1 MSRNRSFKSFVIVLL
16 LAALAAAQDV
26 ASFEKRTTV
35 KKLDNG
41 LTVVICERPEAPVFS
56 FFTHV
61 DAGSVQDPLGQ
72 TGLAHMFEHMAFKGT
87 DKIGTKDYAAEKVA
101 LEKVEQTYAAYI
113 AERDKPVGRDEKKLK
128 DLEKAWKD
136 AVAEADKYVKPNEFP
151 QIVEINGGE
160 DLNANTSDDE
170 TNYFYSFPENRLE
183 LWAYLESERF
193 LHPVMREFYKERNV
207 VIEERRMRVDSNPIG
222 RLLEQFTTAAFQAH
236 EYHRP
241 TIGWMSDL
249 NSFSATDAK
258 KFFDEYY
265 IPSNMVVT
273 VVGDVKASE
282 TMPIIEKYFGRIPSR
297 PRPDERTTTEPP
309 QNAERR
315 VVLQDMSQPLY
326 LEGYHRPDYRSPDD
340 AVYDAIADL
349 MSSGRTSRLY
359 RALVRD
365 KKIAADSAGFTG
377 LPGNKYPHLFAFYA
391 FPLPGH
397 KPEEMADAIHVE
409 IEKLKNE
416 DISDE
421 ELKMI
426 KTRAKANLDPQ
437 PGQQRR
443 PGQQSGFIPGAL
455 RRLARTVP
463 LRWTASTKSPKRT
476 FAAWLIKL
484 LFQPIVQWELSK
496 PSPLLQQR
504 TKKEERNENSSPAH
518 SPFDSSCHQR
528 GSSASRC
535 ASDELAADSDSASA
549 RVSSSGA
556 EAHRTA
562 EWHGDLSSGRPR
574 TPGHRW
580 HRTHPRRLAVRAR
593 EQSRNAGYLRRS
605 LAHRWNQGANR
616 GSTRR
621 LP

>member
-1 MSRNRSFKSFVIVLL
+1 MSRNRSFKSFAIVLL
-16 LAALAAAQDV
+16 LAAVAAAQDV

-113 AERDKPVGRDEKKLK
+113 AARDKPVGRDEKKLK
-128 DLEKAWKD
+128 DLEKAWRD

-249 NSFSATDAK
+249 NSFSAMDAK

-297 PRPDERTTTEPP
+297 PQPDERTTTEPP

-315 VVLQDMSQPLY
+315 VVLQDTSQPLY

-426 KTRAKANLDPQ
+426 KTRAKANLIRSLGSNEGLANNLALYQARYDDWRELFRSVDRIDKVTKADI
-437 PGQQRR
+437 RR
-443 PGQQSGFIPGAL
+443 VANQTFVSTN
-455 RRLARTVP
+455 RTVGIIE
-463 LRWTASTKSPKRT
+463 TKP
-476 FAAWLIKL
+476 AA
-484 LFQPIVQWELSK
+484 
-496 PSPLLQQR
+496 
-504 TKKEERNENSSPAH
+504 PAAN
-518 SPFDSSCHQR
+518 QK
-528 GSSASRC
+528 G
-535 ASDELAADSDSASA
+535 
-549 RVSSSGA
+549 GA
-556 EAHRTA
+556 
-562 EWHGDLSSGRPR
+562 
-574 TPGHRW
+574 
-580 HRTHPRRLAVRAR
+580 
-593 EQSRNAGYLRRS
+593 Q
-605 LAHRWNQGANR
+605 
-616 GSTRR
+616 
-621 LP
+621 

>member
-1 MSRNRSFKSFVIVLL
+1 MSYRALKSFAVVLI
-16 LAALAAAQDV
+16 LATLAAAQNI

-87 DKIGTKDYAAEKVA
+87 DKIGTTDYAAEKVA

-113 AERDKPVGRDEKKLK
+113 AERDKPVGRVEQKLK

-136 AVAEADKYVKPNEFP
+136 AIAAADKYVKPNEFP
-151 QIVEINGGE
+151 QIVESNGGE
-160 DLNANTSDDE
+160 DMNANTGDDE

-207 VIEERRMRVDSNPIG
+207 VIEERRMRTDSNPIG

-236 EYHRP
+236 PYHRP

-249 NSFSATDAK
+249 NSFSATDAQH
-258 KFFDEYY
+258 FFDKYY

-282 TMPIIEKYFGRIPSR
+282 TMPILEKYLGRLPSR

-309 QNAERR
+309 QNSERR
-315 VVLQDMSQPLY
+315 VVLQEMSQPLY
-326 LEGYHRPDYRSPDD
+326 LEGYHRPDYRSTDD

-349 MSSGRTSRLY
+349 MSEGRTSRLY

-365 KKIAADSAGFTG
+365 KKIASFSAGFTG

-397 KPEEMADAIHVE
+397 KPDEMADAVHAE
-409 IEKLKNE
+409 IDRLKKE

-426 KTRAKANLDPQ
+426 KTRAKANLIRGLGSNDGLASSLALYQ
-437 PGQQRR
+437 ARYDDWRELFRSVDRIDKVTKADIRR
-443 PGQQSGFIPGAL
+443 VANQTFVPTN
-455 RRLARTVP
+455 RTVGIIETK
-463 LRWTASTKSPKRT
+463 TAAP
-476 FAAWLIKL
+476 
-484 LFQPIVQWELSK
+484 
-496 PSPLLQQR
+496 
-504 TKKEERNENSSPAH
+504 
-518 SPFDSSCHQR
+518 
-528 GSSASRC
+528 
-535 ASDELAADSDSASA
+535 AADQKG
-549 RVSSSGA
+549 GA
-556 EAHRTA
+556 
-562 EWHGDLSSGRPR
+562 
-574 TPGHRW
+574 
-580 HRTHPRRLAVRAR
+580 
-593 EQSRNAGYLRRS
+593 Q
-605 LAHRWNQGANR
+605 
-616 GSTRR
+616 
-621 LP
+621 

>member
-1 MSRNRSFKSFVIVLL
+1 MRYMRLL
-16 LAALAAAQDV
+16 KPFAIILILAALAAAQNV

-41 LTVVICERPEAPVFS
+41 LTVIICERPEAPVFS
-56 FFTHV
+56 FYTHV
-61 DAGSVQDPLGQ
+61 DAGSVQDPLGE

-87 DKIGTKDYAAEKVA
+87 DKIGTTDYAAEKVA
-101 LEKVEQTYAAYI
+101 LEKVEQIYAAYI
-113 AERDKPVGRDEKKLK
+113 AERDKPVARDEKKIKELQ
-128 DLEKAWKD
+128 KAWMD
-136 AVAEADKYVKPNEFP
+136 AVTEANKYVKPNEFP

-160 DLNANTSDDE
+160 DLNANTTDDE

-222 RLLEQFTTAAFQAH
+222 RLIEQFTTAAFQAH

-249 NSFSATDAK
+249 NTFSATDAK
-258 KFFDEYY
+258 NFFDKYY
-265 IPSNMVVT
+265 IPSNMVVA

-282 TMPIIEKYFGRIPSR
+282 TMPVIEKYFGRIPSR
-297 PRPDERTTTEPP
+297 PQPDERTTTEPP

-315 VVLQDMSQPLY
+315 VVLQEMSQPLY

-397 KPEEMADAIHVE
+397 KPDEMAEAIHVE
-409 IEKLKNE
+409 IEKLKTE

-426 KTRAKANLDPQ
+426 KTRAKANLIRGLGSNDGLASSLALYQARYDDWRELFRSVDRIDKVTKADIRRVANQTFVPANRTVGIIETKA
-437 PGQQRR
+437 PPAASGQQ
-443 PGQQSGFIPGAL
+443 GGA
-455 RRLARTVP
+455 
-463 LRWTASTKSPKRT
+463 
-476 FAAWLIKL
+476 
-484 LFQPIVQWELSK
+484 Q
-496 PSPLLQQR
+496 
-504 TKKEERNENSSPAH
+504 
-518 SPFDSSCHQR
+518 
-528 GSSASRC
+528 
-535 ASDELAADSDSASA
+535 
-549 RVSSSGA
+549 
-556 EAHRTA
+556 
-562 EWHGDLSSGRPR
+562 
-574 TPGHRW
+574 
-580 HRTHPRRLAVRAR
+580 
-593 EQSRNAGYLRRS
+593 
-605 LAHRWNQGANR
+605 
-616 GSTRR
+616 
-621 LP
+621 

>member
-1 MSRNRSFKSFVIVLL
+1 MSRNRSLKSFVIVLL

-101 LEKVEQTYAAYI
+101 LERVEQTYAAYI

-282 TMPIIEKYFGRIPSR
+282 TTPIIEKYFGRIPSR

-397 KPEEMADAIHVE
+397 KPEEMANAIHVE

-426 KTRAKANLDPQ
+426 KTRAKANLIRSLGSNEGLANNLALYQARYDDWRELFRSVDRIDKVSKADI
-437 PGQQRR
+437 RR
-443 PGQQSGFIPGAL
+443 VANQTFVPTN
-455 RRLARTVP
+455 RTVGIIE
-463 LRWTASTKSPKRT
+463 TKP
-476 FAAWLIKL
+476 AA
-484 LFQPIVQWELSK
+484 P
-496 PSPLLQQR
+496 
-504 TKKEERNENSSPAH
+504 
-518 SPFDSSCHQR
+518 
-528 GSSASRC
+528 
-535 ASDELAADSDSASA
+535 AADQKG
-549 RVSSSGA
+549 GA
-556 EAHRTA
+556 
-562 EWHGDLSSGRPR
+562 
-574 TPGHRW
+574 
-580 HRTHPRRLAVRAR
+580 
-593 EQSRNAGYLRRS
+593 Q
-605 LAHRWNQGANR
+605 
-616 GSTRR
+616 
-621 LP
+621 

>member
-1 MSRNRSFKSFVIVLL
+1 MSRNRSLKSFVIVLL
-16 LAALAAAQDV
+16 LAALAVAQDV

-258 KFFDEYY
+258 NFFDEYY

-326 LEGYHRPDYRSPDD
+326 LEGYHRPDYRSSDD

-426 KTRAKANLDPQ
+426 KTRAKANLIRSLGSNEGLANNLALYQARYDDWRELFRSVDRIDKVTKADI
-437 PGQQRR
+437 RR
-443 PGQQSGFIPGAL
+443 VANQTFVPTN
-455 RRLARTVP
+455 RTVGIIETKP
-463 LRWTASTKSPKRT
+463 VAPTADQK
-476 FAAWLIKL
+476 
-484 LFQPIVQWELSK
+484 
-496 PSPLLQQR
+496 
-504 TKKEERNENSSPAH
+504 
-518 SPFDSSCHQR
+518 
-528 GSSASRC
+528 G
-535 ASDELAADSDSASA
+535 
-549 RVSSSGA
+549 GA
-556 EAHRTA
+556 
-562 EWHGDLSSGRPR
+562 
-574 TPGHRW
+574 
-580 HRTHPRRLAVRAR
+580 
-593 EQSRNAGYLRRS
+593 Q
-605 LAHRWNQGANR
+605 
-616 GSTRR
+616 
-621 LP
+621 

>member
-1 MSRNRSFKSFVIVLL
+1 MSCNRSFRSFAIVLV

-282 TMPIIEKYFGRIPSR
+282 TLPIIEKYFGRIPSR

-426 KTRAKANLDPQ
+426 KTRAKANLIRSLGSNEGLANNLALYQARYDDWRELFRSVERIDKVTKADIRRVANQTFVPDNRTVGIIEFAGGP
-437 PGQQRR
+437 PG
-443 PGQQSGFIPGAL
+443 PGA
-455 RRLARTVP
+455 AP
-463 LRWTASTKSPKRT
+463 
-476 FAAWLIKL
+476 
-484 LFQPIVQWELSK
+484 
-496 PSPLLQQR
+496 
-504 TKKEERNENSSPAH
+504 
-518 SPFDSSCHQR
+518 
-528 GSSASRC
+528 
-535 ASDELAADSDSASA
+535 
-549 RVSSSGA
+549 
-556 EAHRTA
+556 
-562 EWHGDLSSGRPR
+562 
-574 TPGHRW
+574 
-580 HRTHPRRLAVRAR
+580 
-593 EQSRNAGYLRRS
+593 
-605 LAHRWNQGANR
+605 QG
-616 GSTRR
+616 GGQ
-621 LP
+621 